1 MVLFAKVVLS
11 TLALLPF
18 FVFIEKRLGQHCQK
32 IRISL
37 HLETL
42 AGNVARILLNR
53 KKDLMKSLYNNV
65 YLQAYFEYKRLEKI

>member
-1 MVLFAKVVLS
+1 MLKYDFLADIQKLF
-11 TLALLPF
+11 
-18 FVFIEKRLGQHCQK
+18 HQK

-42 AGNVARILLNR
+42 IGNVARILLNR

-65 YLQAYFEYKRLEKI
+65 YLQVYFEYKRLEKI

>member
-1 MVLFAKVVLS
+1 MKNHAKVRL
-11 TLALLPF
+11 LADIQKLF
-18 FVFIEKRLGQHCQK
+18 HQK
-32 IRISL
+32 IRIRL

-42 AGNVARILLNR
+42 IGNVARILLNR

>member
-1 MVLFAKVVLS
+1 MATETVCGYTILQEIHLNAEKLF
-11 TLALLPF
+11 
-18 FVFIEKRLGQHCQK
+18 HQK

>member
-1 MVLFAKVVLS
+1 MLKYDFY
-11 TLALLPF
+11 
-18 FVFIEKRLGQHCQK
+18 QK

-42 AGNVARILLNR
+42 VGNVARILLNR

-65 YLQAYFEYKRLEKI
+65 YLQAYFEYKQLEKI

>member
-1 MVLFAKVVLS
+1 MKE
-11 TLALLPF
+11 P
-18 FVFIEKRLGQHCQK
+18 C
-32 IRISL
+32 ISL